1 MHKKKLKQGT
11 LKSSA
16 YLDMQRLTEEHDEP
30 LNYTKDNGT
39 TKNIEE
45 LEKFHQIFEDN
56 KVILQKLVQNKA
68 CLEKK

>member
-1 MHKKKLKQGT
+1 
-11 LKSSA
+11 
-16 YLDMQRLTEEHDEP
+16 MQRLREEHDEP